1 MIIHLGR
8 CRRITTSRRTVKVA
22 LLQGNVRDP
31 VHRIGIYGETG
42 QGHEMTIKKLG
53 GEDVLKDEEKVI
65 HRLGLKRRNNRLH
78 ESRIVLL
85 QGQNRNT
92 TV

>member
-1 MIIHLGR
+1 MTNIALLQEIALDHK
-8 CRRITTSRRTVKVA
+8 TVKVA
-22 LLQGNVRDP
+22 PLQGNVQDP

-53 GEDVLKDEEKVI
+53 GADVLKDEEKVI

-78 ESRIVLL
+78 ESRIV